1 MTTLEKVQFIQD
13 NSGLLSQVPD
23 DYLLYFNQL
32 KEGTD
37 DFRDLA
43 PDVVEIV
50 KDGADKLYTKM
61 AELSKPKAKPKAKAQ
76 TNGEKLKEMMKN
88 NPRIIMATVPK
99 NDKPKP
105 KPKRQTNGE
114 KLREMLKNNP
124 RMVMPKSSKNDKT
137 KAKAKRQTVGEKY
150 GEKVRIMLKN
160 NPRMVVM
167 PKAPKIDDSKP
178 RFKEGDYVMLN
189 RKSEK
194 QPQYNDVTS
203 KVISVLSR
211 RDIFSM
217 VLSSPNP
224 KKRQKKHAFIQDDL
238 ILSTEAAYKK
248 DVLSF
253 SPTPK
258 ARSGKPQPEA
268 KFKVGDKL
276 MHKGT
281 PSYKV
286 DITKVS
292 WIESRKTYVYSYKTY
307 GGLGSDDEKNFMAI
321 SAKRKSTA
329 GTTATSNTKSEN
341 KYKEMIGKIQ
351 GIFNIPIELTKA
363 QTKKY
368 EANEDINYHGE
379 NAVLLA
385 QITKNQVLIDS
396 AKFSLKQWEKDGELL
411 PENSDFRRLILS
423 KIKAKYF
430 VEPTKAEPPKFTG
443 TMVRRETEEHRVVRR
458 FLGNRKHPEMNLIV
472 SAYKEL
478 VKSILEGKLRKEG
491 AKNPELLYAIQKSYL
506 NVIERKANSLD
517 LAANLLDDAHKVF
530 DSERRYDT
538 VKYLSE
544 YTGWTGKEKTE
555 AQVKLFITKVGNA
568 MKTTKETDPYFD
580 ELKQVYD
587 RLKTSKV
594 GNIIMPTQVGLSGI
608 PKGFRIVK

>member
-167 PKAPKIDDSKP
+167 PKAPKIDLTNYGKP
-178 RFKEGDYVMLN
+178 QFKEGDFVTL
-189 RKSEK
+189 RVKSTQ

-203 KVISVLSR
+203 KVVGVDSR

-217 VLSSPNP
+217 ILEHP
-224 KKRQKKHAFIQDDL
+224 KKRQKKIAFIQDHL
-238 ILSTEAAYKK
+238 KLSTEAAFKK
-248 DVLSF
+248 DELSF
-253 SPTPK
+253 LPTPK
-258 ARSGKPQPEA
+258 VRPEKPQPAA
-268 KFKVGDKL
+268 KFKVGDDL
-276 MHKGT
+276 LHMGDT
-281 PSYKV
+281 PYKV
-286 DITKVS
+286 NITKVT
-292 WIESRKTYVYSYKTY
+292 WIESRKTYMYSYTTN
-307 GGLGSDDEKNFMAI
+307 GGIGSDDEKEFKTI
-321 SAKRKSTA
+321 PAKRK
-329 GTTATSNTKSEN
+329 TTAT
-341 KYKEMIGKIQ
+341 
-351 GIFNIPIELTKA
+351 P
-363 QTKKY
+363 
-368 EANEDINYHGE
+368 
-379 NAVLLA
+379 
-385 QITKNQVLIDS
+385 
-396 AKFSLKQWEKDGELL
+396 
-411 PENSDFRRLILS
+411 
-423 KIKAKYF
+423 KAKP
-430 VEPTKAEPPKFTG
+430 ESKTGKGDPQKAKGKVKPEPPKFTG

-506 NVIERKANSLD
+506 NVIEKKANSLD

-568 MKTTKETDPYFD
+568 MKTTKKTDPYFD